1 MKKYFDDTTEEVL
14 HNLEETQKQFWNISR
29 VTAEF
34 LYTLIKSENAK
45 SVLEVG
51 TSNGYSGVWLG
62 KAVKETGGH
71 LTTIEF
77 WDKRLDI
84 AKENFKICRVDD
96 VITTLKGSA
105 CEILEELPEDFMIDI
120 AFVDA
125 NKSEYIKYFELI
137 DKHLRKGGIIACDN
151 VLSHEAKCKPFID
164 AINFH
169 PAYENVVL
177 PLPAGLSFGRKIR
190 DLK

>member
-1 MKKYFDDTTEEVL
+1 MTKYFDETTENIL
-14 HNLEETQKQFWNISR
+14 AGLEETQKQFWNISR

-34 LYTLIKSENAK
+34 LYTLIRAEKAK
-45 SVLEVG
+45 NVIEVG
-51 TSNGYSGVWLG
+51 TSNGYSGIWLG
-62 KAVKETGGH
+62 NAVKSIGGH

-84 AKENFKICRVDD
+84 

-105 CEILEELPEDFMIDI
+105 LELLEDLPEDFVINL

-125 NKSEYIKYFELI
+125 NKSEYIKYYEII
-137 DKHLRKGGIIACDN
+137 DKHLKVGGIIACDN

-164 AINFH
+164 AINAN
-169 PAYENVVL
+169 PNYENVIL
-177 PLPAGLSFGRKIR
+177 PLPAGLSLARKI
-190 DLK
+190 KA